1 MSNFCSKCGA
11 VQNGKSNFCA
21 ECGNPIAQ
29 RQELD
34 TNTLPIHDFTPTSAN
49 DNNYN
54 NYSYGQNRYHIYKES
69 GKVEWIR
76 FAILSLLGIFIVILV
91 GYGYSFL
98 IDKYTTAVSELKHGT
113 GRGGIIIMG
122 LILLAPVVGLLIPFV
137 LISSFGA
144 SRNKKLNF
152 LVFTLLAVIS
162 WYYSTAFSLQYR
174 YNIADGFDFF
184 PDLNLFPYVGPA
196 EVLEYA
202 FTLGWFTSILHI
214 IELGIFILI
223 AYVAKE
229 MSSYYCEKCSKK
241 MSERSFYTISALSPD
256 EYVKSCHKSKA
267 GFLAQTAYDKENIL
281 AMQDFENKYI
291 YYCNVHT
298 CDGCSDTIIDI
309 KRSEIDN
316 SGNKLKL
323 EDKEDA
329 IKGMYL

>member
-1 MSNFCSKCGA
+1 MSNFCSECGA

-21 ECGNPIAQ
+21 DCGNPTTQ
-29 RQELD
+29 RQQLD
-34 TNTLPIHDFTPTSAN
+34 TNTLPIQNFTPSSAN

-54 NYSYGQNRYHIYKES
+54 NYSYGQNSYNIYKES

-76 FAILSLLGIFIVILV
+76 FAILSLLGLFFVILV

-122 LILLAPVVGLLIPFV
+122 LILLVPVVGLLIPFV
-137 LISSFGA
+137 LISNYGA

-162 WYYSTAFSLQYR
+162 WYYSTAFSLQYI
-174 YNIADGFDFF
+174 YNIADGVDYF
-184 PDLNLFPYVGPA
+184 PNFTLFPSGRLYD
-196 EVLEYA
+196 VLEYA
-202 FTLGWFTSILHI
+202 FTLDWFRSILHI

-229 MSSYYCEKCSKK
+229 MSSYYCEKCNKK
-241 MSERSFYTISALSPD
+241 MSEQSFYTISALEPD

-291 YYCNVHT
+291 YYCNVQT
-298 CDGCSDTIIDI
+298 CDGCSDKIVDI